1 MEIFAQLVLEGHICS
16 EYLCLHSE
24 GGKLI
29 ACKLRHDAADPVG
42 VL

>member
-16 EYLCLHSE
+16 EYLCLDSE

-29 ACKLRHDAADPVG
+29 AC
-42 VL
+42 